1 MMDDN
6 ENAPLLRVD
15 SQPMVDFVKI
25 EFKIDFI
32 GVSHIL
38 YIYIDLLVEITI
50 LHVFLRQRLKVQ
62 TCYEKD
68 QIQVVTCSQTAQCWI
83 Q

>member
-32 GVSHIL
+32 GVSH
-38 YIYIDLLVEITI
+38 IYIDLLVEITI

>member
-1 MMDDN
+1 
-6 ENAPLLRVD
+6 
-15 SQPMVDFVKI
+15 MVDFVKI

-32 GVSHIL
+32 GVYH
-38 YIYIDLLVEITI
+38 IYIDLLVEITI
-50 LHVFLRQRLKVQ
+50 LHVFLRQHLKVQ

-83 Q
+83 

>member
-1 MMDDN
+1 MIDDN

-32 GVSHIL
+32 GVSHI
-38 YIYIDLLVEITI
+38 YIDLLVEIVI
-50 LHVFLRQRLKVQ
+50 LHVFLRQHLKVQ

>member
-1 MMDDN
+1 
-6 ENAPLLRVD
+6 
-15 SQPMVDFVKI
+15 MVDFVKI
-25 EFKIDFI
+25 ELKIDFI
-32 GVSHIL
+32 GVSH
-38 YIYIDLLVEITI
+38 IYIDLLVEITI

-83 Q
+83 